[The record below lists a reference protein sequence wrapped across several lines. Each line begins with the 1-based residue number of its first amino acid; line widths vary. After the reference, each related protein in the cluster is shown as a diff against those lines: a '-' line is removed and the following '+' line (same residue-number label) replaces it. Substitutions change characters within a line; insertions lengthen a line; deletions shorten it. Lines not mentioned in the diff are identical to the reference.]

1 VHIVKLAE
9 YINPKRRTSIM
20 AKRTTT
26 KPAPEPEVEDD
37 DLELDDTEDSE
48 EAEAPKGKGRNRDN
62 EVTFGIPQL
71 VEHLATLGHT
81 VTKRDLRAQIRRM
94 AREDKARVKREIVAG
109 NKSRYDWPNGLEDPE
124 VKRIIKAV
132 SGGEVAV
139 AKKEALDKLK
149 ERRATKDADAKP
161 AKSSKGKAKAAP
173 EPEVD
178 DDDED
183 FEDDED

>member
-1 VHIVKLAE
+1 
-9 YINPKRRTSIM
+9 M
-20 AKRTTT
+20 AKRT
-26 KPAPEPEVEDD
+26 KPAPEPEVEDE

-109 NKSRYDWPNGLEDPE
+109 NKSRYDWPTGLEDPE

-149 ERRATKDADAKP
+149 ERKATKDAAAKP
-161 AKSSKGKAKAAP
+161 AGKKGEAAKPAP
-173 EPEVD
+173 EPEVED

-183 FEDDED
+183 FEEDED